1 MKFLTQLLRIDQT
14 PGFSA
19 KYSLMLTQNPDSGH
33 MEARGFVEGFHMGY
47 GSSDALMGASKQA
60 KLAEDSINLLRD
72 ALKRNSCLEYVGVL
86 TLNAHQLH
94 LLGFETLAKLLDAR
108 RP

>member
-1 MKFLTQLLRIDQT
+1 
-14 PGFSA
+14 
-19 KYSLMLTQNPDSGH
+19 MLTQNPDSGH
-33 MEARGFVEGFHMGY
+33 MEARNLVEGFHMGY

-60 KLAEDSINLLRD
+60 KLAEDSINLLHD
-72 ALKRNSCLEYVGVL
+72 ALKRNSCLECVGIL

-94 LLGFETLAKLLDAR
+94 LLGFETLAKIVDSR